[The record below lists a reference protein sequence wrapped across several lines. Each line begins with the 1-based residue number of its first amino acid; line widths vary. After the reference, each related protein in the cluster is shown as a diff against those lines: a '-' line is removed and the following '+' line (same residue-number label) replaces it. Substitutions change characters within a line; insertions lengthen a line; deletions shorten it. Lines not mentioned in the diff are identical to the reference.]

1 MSTRFN
7 NLCKS
12 VDRKYKEENIKLIKE
27 SNIEDALKGQVG
39 NTGGELIG
47 KGVQKVISGAAF
59 YMFRS
64 RLDTFIKKTTPIVQG
79 ILQRVDQISRL
90 PTWDTDSR
98 VKFQTEIEEV
108 KEKVQKWVEWLK
120 QCPNVKSVKAYRI
133 KLNIIQT
140 DLTTAENRAVYRT
153 RSMPRTPPP
162 PAP

>member
-98 VKFQTEIEEV
+98 VKFQTEI
-108 KEKVQKWVEWLK
+108 
-120 QCPNVKSVKAYRI
+120 
-133 KLNIIQT
+133 
-140 DLTTAENRAVYRT
+140 AVT
-153 RSMPRTPPP
+153 
-162 PAP
+162 